1 MRYLLIIF
9 VFLFTAVAYGNEVV
23 STLLSKAA
31 EKAEQKAELAVNDMF
46 NNVEIDLSGFYK
58 GKPSYGISTIL
69 PLYKKIISIIFFKV
83 IYRRKRILKC

>member
-1 MRYLLIIF
+1 MRYLLIIY

-46 NNVEIDLSGFYK
+46 NNVEIDLSGFYNLL
-58 GKPSYGISTIL
+58 ITL
-69 PLYKKIISIIFFKV
+69 WHVQKV
-83 IYRRKRILKC
+83 LLQINAF